1 MADRLLVFANEEVQE
16 LLKEKFVPVAA
27 DDWYQRRRKDRVGEF
42 FAKVVDQSPRKGN
55 HTKQGHYV
63 FTATGKLL
71 GFNNNRGPE
80 RRLKMM
86 RNALTAWEELPA
98 SERTMVVPAP
108 GKNDEGFHRELPEGG
123 QIVKVFTR
131 CLEEREGRLQKL
143 SAEKIGN
150 LSAVDHLWLRKEEIM
165 KLEGLI
171 ESGGGE
177 ISKDLSLRI
186 ARFHLRDNTRGEPRD
201 WKKEEVRG
209 CSLKVDGRG
218 NVTGNFLIESG
229 DGKMGYQGMIEG
241 VITLREGRLTKFDIL
256 VIGNHWGHSRY
267 TGGARPG
274 RNPMGQV
281 FRLSEGK
288 KDRDRI
294 PPQAIRWAP
303 GYWEPEK

>member
-1 MADRLLVFANEEVQE
+1 MADRLLVFANKEVQE

-86 RNALTAWEELPA
+86 RDALTAWEELPA

-171 ESGGGE
+171 ESGGG
-177 ISKDLSLRI
+177 
-186 ARFHLRDNTRGEPRD
+186 RFQKTFRCESQDFIFGTIRGGSRATGRT
-201 WKKEEVRG
+201 KKSEDVPSRLMEG
-209 CSLKVDGRG
+209 
-218 NVTGNFLIESG
+218 
-229 DGKMGYQGMIEG
+229 GM
-241 VITLREGRLTKFDIL
+241 
-256 VIGNHWGHSRY
+256 
-267 TGGARPG
+267 
-274 RNPMGQV
+274 
-281 FRLSEGK
+281 
-288 KDRDRI
+288 
-294 PPQAIRWAP
+294 
-303 GYWEPEK
+303 